1 MRRGEVA
8 VLPLE
13 IQQRLRGSSC
23 LQVQRFDFA
32 NHDQVVPG
40 GMFGVN
46 FAIKP
51 MQAAGNDRVAQ
62 RRCLPFDALPLVGAA
77 PGKLV
82 GNADLFT

>member
-1 MRRGEVA
+1 MRGEVA

-51 MQAAGNDRVAQ
+51 MQAVE
-62 RRCLPFDALPLVGAA
+62 
-77 PGKLV
+77 
-82 GNADLFT
+82 T